1 MKIYFIT
8 ILYILIFSWSFI
20 SCDGYLDPKFMGEIT
35 VEEATSEYNYV
46 RGQVAS
52 IYGDIKSGFL
62 IVDGAMLASASDEA
76 EHTLETSA
84 IQHFNRGTWNEF
96 QNPDNVWTN
105 YYNSIRK
112 INKFLVSSDNVKLDY
127 LKNDPDQQAVYA
139 TYVANINRWK
149 YEVRFLRAYFYFE
162 LVKRYGGVPLITD
175 LYSLNDSFDDIPR
188 SSLAD
193 CIDFITNEC
202 DSAAKVLPPRYDAG
216 ELGRVTQ
223 VAALA
228 LKSRVLLYA
237 ASELFNN
244 ASWASGYT
252 NTSLIALSG
261 DRQARWRAAANAAKA
276 AIDLAESN
284 GYVLSSNY
292 KDVFGPNTHT
302 NNEVIFF
309 RRESASNSF
318 ERANIS
324 VGFDSGNSGT
334 TPSQNLVDA
343 YEMKDGSKFDWN
355 NPEHVANP
363 YANRDPR
370 LSMTIATNNSIFKG
384 RPLECWEGGKD
395 GPPIARTSKTGYY
408 LRKYVNENLNLV
420 TNQTSTH
427 SWVIFRLAELYLNY
441 AEALNEIEPGNSDIK
456 TYVDKVRK
464 RNGVNMPGLPTGL
477 SQSQMRER
485 IYNERRV
492 EFAFED
498 HRLWDARRWMIAPS
512 VLAAPLRGVNILKIY
527 DNQFNYKVTNVES
540 RTFLPKMNFYPIPQN
555 EIYIDDKALVQNPLW

>member
-20 SCDGYLDPKFMGEIT
+20 SCDGYLDPKFMGELT

-46 RGQVAS
+46 RRQVTS

-96 QNPDNVWTN
+96 QNPDNVWTD

-112 INKFLVSSDNVKLDY
+112 INKFLVSNDNVNLDH

-162 LVKRYGGVPLITD
+162 LVKRYGGVPIITD

-193 CIDFITNEC
+193 CIDFITDEC
-202 DSAAKVLPPRYDAG
+202 DSVAKVLPPRYDAG

-244 ASWASGYT
+244 ASWASGYS

-292 KDVFGPNTHT
+292 NDVFGPNTHT

-324 VGFDSGNSGT
+324 VGFDLGNSGT

-355 NPEHVANP
+355 NPEHTANP

-395 GPPIARTSKTGYY
+395 GPPIARSSKTGYY

-420 TNQTSTH
+420 TNQTGTH

-464 RNGVNMPGLPTGL
+464 RSGVNMPGLPTGL

-498 HRLWDARRWMIAPS
+498 HRLWDARRWMIASS

-527 DNQFNYKVTNVES
+527 GNQFNYKVTNVES

-555 EIYIDDKALVQNPLW
+555 EIYIDKALDQNPLW